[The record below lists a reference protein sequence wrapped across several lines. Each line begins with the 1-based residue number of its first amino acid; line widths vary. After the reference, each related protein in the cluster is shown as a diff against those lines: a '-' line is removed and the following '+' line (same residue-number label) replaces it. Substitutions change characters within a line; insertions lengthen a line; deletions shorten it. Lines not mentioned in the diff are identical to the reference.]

1 MDLRERILRA
11 AGRLFCEC
19 GVRGTTTRRIADEA
33 GVNEVTLFR
42 QFGTKEELLR
52 EAIGLNWAAVDLPT
66 PPQPP
71 VAPVGELTAW
81 AVEFADRL
89 RVAAPLIRTSL
100 GEFEQNPGILPRGG
114 SPTARAAAALA
125 AYLDQ
130 LRARGFTAA
139 RFDSRAAAAGVVGA
153 ILSDAITREGQP
165 DMYTNAP
172 ETDIREYMSI
182 FLRGIGVT
190 A

>member
-1 MDLRERILRA
+1 MNLREKILRA

-52 EAIGLNWAAVDLPT
+52 EAIGRNWAAVDLPKL
-66 PPQPP
+66 PEVP

-100 GEFEQNPGILPRGG
+100 GEFEQHPGILPRGG

-125 AYLDQ
+125 GYFDQ
-130 LRARGFTAA
+130 LRRRGFTAA

-165 DMYTNAP
+165 DMYTDAP
-172 ETDIREYMSI
+172 EADIREYMTI
-182 FLRGIGVT
+182 VMRGIGVT

>member
-1 MDLRERILRA
+1 MDLREKILRA

-52 EAIGLNWAAVDLPT
+52 EAIGLNWAAVDLPK
-66 PPQPP
+66 PPEMP
-71 VAPVGELTAW
+71 VAPEAELTAW

-100 GEFEQNPGILPRGG
+100 GEFEQHPGILPRGG
-114 SPTARAAAALA
+114 SPTARTAAALA
-125 AYLDQ
+125 GYLEQ
-130 LRARGFTAA
+130 LRRRGFTSAG
-139 RFDSRAAAAGVVGA
+139 FDSRAAAASMIGA
-153 ILSDAITREGQP
+153 ILSDAITRDGQP
-165 DMYTNAP
+165 DMYSDAP
-172 ETDIREYMSI
+172 EADVREYMSV